1 MFLPLAAVVTVNNP
15 QIVWLKKKEQVV
27 QAGVTTSGEP
37 KDGLIRVEGNV
48 KGGDRV
54 VIDPP
59 AELMNGARVRILE

>member
-1 MFLPLAAVVTVNNP
+1 MWRLE
-15 QIVWLKKKEQVV
+15 KEQVV